1 MPEYIC
7 SSCGISFEAEPDPQ
21 GQIVCS
27 SCGAVQSAESA
38 QKVLPAGTRIAGY
51 EIIRHIADGGSGSVY
66 LAEQLNMERTV
77 ALKILNRD
85 QVSQE
90 DAERFL
96 EEARNGAKFEN
107 PHVVQVIDTGISP
120 EGHYYIAMQ
129 YVEGETLEEILH
141 RGRAFSED
149 EALIIVL
156 TVADALRSIWNKNKM
171 FHKDIK
177 PGNIMLTPEN
187 EAMLLDMGTAQ
198 ERGESK
204 LADGNIEGSPYYMS
218 PEQARG
224 EALTWSTDLYSLGA
238 TLYQMVTGKYL
249 YDGANVESI
258 LQQHDSAPF
267 PDPSERAPE
276 MKISAGM
283 TRLLERMLAK
293 KPSARH
299 SSWDEFIRE
308 AQTLL
313 ENILKKKGASV
324 SSNVRK
330 QYMQLNAH
338 PFKPEKKIRQQVSG
352 GRLIGFILLI
362 FALSATLLGGVFLYL
377 AVQKNSRNAR
387 MLLKPLREQVG
398 NLNINPDQLEYS
410 LRKAE
415 PYFTRIGVLPSIRQD
430 FRKCQQQAAEFRE
443 KLRQEEKTIIELESS
458 TAACIQSADQ
468 EMQKAKAEAA
478 AKNPQKAAESFRQ
491 AMRQFHHMSKNIQA
505 TEFLLPSSQKRAQ
518 QLLQRLKTSRS
529 ITFREMQ
536 LFWKQYP
543 EYRPHHPGRRPG
555 PPPPPAAKQPSA
567 KKEKPAASAPA
578 STLPATMKSSGSRPT
593 GQEKKTPG
601 PTPREKYRKTL
612 RREKDRI
619 RAELLLQSVQ
629 EKIRPGNPIW
639 KLRFKREPFKAEN
652 EEFDRWLGRM
662 KQLTADTERIWNSV
676 YNTHKELAGLH
687 IAVMTADG
695 EADMEVKDIL
705 RDQVI
710 LSRQGMPNDKLSFSM
725 LPPAGWL
732 DLLQTAAKK
741 KGLQE
746 QLENYWLADGWFFA
760 AEKSRDPFIRAELP
774 QMREVIYRYLSGKD
788 IQGVKRVA
796 GEEMKALVTKYSI
809 DPSFARYRAKA
820 GKNKPN
826 KQKTSGKQQRG
837 AE

>member
-7 SSCGISFEAEPDPQ
+7 SSCGISFEADPDPQ

-27 SCGAVQSAESA
+27 SCGAVQTAASA
-38 QKVLPAGTRIAGY
+38 QKVLPAGTRVGGY

-85 QVSQE
+85 QVSKE

-96 EEARNGAKFEN
+96 VEARNGAKFEH

-129 YVEGETLEEILH
+129 YVEGETLEEILQ

-156 TVADALRSIWNKNKM
+156 TVADALRSIWHKNKM

-267 PDPSERAPE
+267 PDPSERAPG

-283 TRLLERMLAK
+283 TALLERMLAK

-313 ENILKKKGASV
+313 EDILKKKGASV

-338 PFKPEKKIRQQVSG
+338 PFKPERKIRQPASG
-352 GRLIGFILLI
+352 GRLVCFILLI
-362 FALSATLLGGVFLYL
+362 FALSAMLLGGVFLYL

-398 NLNINPDQLEYS
+398 NLNINPDQLDYS

-415 PYFTRIGVLPSIRQD
+415 PYFTRIGVLPSIRQE
-430 FRKCQQQAAEFRE
+430 FSECQRKAAAFRE
-443 KLRQEEKTIIELESS
+443 KIHQEEKTIIELESA
-458 TAACIQSADQ
+458 TAGCIQSADQ
-468 EMQKAKAEAA
+468 EVQKAKAEAA

-491 AMRQFHHMSKNIQA
+491 AMKQFYQMSKTIRE

-543 EYRPHHPGRRPG
+543 AYRPHRPGRRPG
-555 PPPPPAAKQPSA
+555 PPPPP
-567 KKEKPAASAPA
+567 KPAAPKVSAAPA
-578 STLPATMKSSGSRPT
+578 STPPTAMKSSVSSKVP
-593 GQEKKTPG
+593 EKKTPD
-601 PTPREKYRKTL
+601 PEPREKYRRTL

-619 RAELLLQSVQ
+619 RAELLLQSVP

-662 KQLTADTERIWNSV
+662 KQLPADTERIWNSV

-687 IAVMTADG
+687 IAVMTPDG
-695 EADMEVKDIL
+695 ETDMEVKDIL

-710 LSRQGMPNDKLSFSM
+710 LFRPGMPNIKLSFAQ

-732 DLLQTAAKK
+732 DLLQAAAKK
-741 KGLQE
+741 QGLQA

-760 AEKSRDPFIRAELP
+760 AEKSRDPFIKAELP
-774 QMREVIYRYLSGKD
+774 RMREVIYRYLTGKD
-788 IQGVKRVA
+788 IPGVKRA
-796 GEEMKALVTKYSI
+796 AEEKKKSLVKKYQI

-826 KQKTSGKQQRG
+826 KQKTSGKQQKEKG